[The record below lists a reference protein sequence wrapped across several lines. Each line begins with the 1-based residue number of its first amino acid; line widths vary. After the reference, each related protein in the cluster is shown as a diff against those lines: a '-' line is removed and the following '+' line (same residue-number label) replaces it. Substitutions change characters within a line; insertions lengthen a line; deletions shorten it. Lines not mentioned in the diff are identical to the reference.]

1 MLKADE
7 GLSLYQIVHKFEQ
20 TMTLG
25 IDYKPATLSSDG
37 DAVTFM
43 TIHQSKGL
51 EFPIVIV
58 NQMNHQFNFSDG
70 KAPLIQDKNLGIILN
85 PHQKQNLGDFQN
97 VLIEYPHP
105 LRVSFQQFLI
115 MKPLMKKCVFFM

>member
-1 MLKADE
+1 
-7 GLSLYQIVHKFEQ
+7 
-20 TMTLG
+20 
-25 IDYKPATLSSDG
+25 
-37 DAVTFM
+37 M

-85 PHQKQNLGDFQN
+85 PHQKQDLGDFQN

-105 LRVSFQQFLI
+105 LRGIFSTVLDNETINEEMRSSYKSISKVGFNGWF
-115 MKPLMKKCVFFM
+115 KRD

>member
-1 MLKADE
+1 MKV
-7 GLSLYQIVHKFEQ
+7 LSLYQIVHKFEQ

-58 NQMNHQFNFSDG
+58 NQMNHQLILLMESTFNS
-70 KAPLIQDKNLGIILN
+70 
-85 PHQKQNLGDFQN
+85 
-97 VLIEYPHP
+97 
-105 LRVSFQQFLI
+105 R
-115 MKPLMKKCVFFM
+115 

>member
-58 NQMNHQFNFSDG
+58 NQMNHQFNFADG

-85 PHQKQNLGDFQN
+85 PHQKQDLGDFQN

-105 LRVSFQQFLI
+105 LRGIFSTVLDN
-115 MKPLMKKCVFFM
+115 

>member
-1 MLKADE
+1 
-7 GLSLYQIVHKFEQ
+7 
-20 TMTLG
+20 MTLG

-58 NQMNHQFNFSDG
+58 NQMNHQFNFADG

-85 PHQKQNLGDFQN
+85 PHQKQDLGDFQN

-115 MKPLMKKCVFFM
+115 MKPLMKKCVFFR

>member
-1 MLKADE
+1 
-7 GLSLYQIVHKFEQ
+7 
-20 TMTLG
+20 MTLG

-58 NQMNHQFNFSDG
+58 NQMNHQFNFADG
-70 KAPLIQDKNLGIILN
+70 KAPLIQDKKIRY
-85 PHQKQNLGDFQN
+85 DF
-97 VLIEYPHP
+97 
-105 LRVSFQQFLI
+105 
-115 MKPLMKKCVFFM
+115 KPSSKARFR